1 MPIYLHVGKKRKR
14 TLQPSGEYPKISKPP
29 DGHENTICNLPSE
42 KPKKSTN
49 GRGGRLRRREKKK
62 TYTTYQNLSF

>member
-1 MPIYLHVGKKRKR
+1 MTIYVHVGKKPKR
-14 TLQPSGEYPKISKPP
+14 TLQPSGEDPKISKPP

-49 GRGGRLRRREKKK
+49 GRGETKEERKETL
-62 TYTTYQNLSF
+62 TTYQNLSF

>member
-1 MPIYLHVGKKRKR
+1 MPIYLHVGKKPKR

-49 GRGGRLRRREKKK
+49 GRGETKEE
-62 TYTTYQNLSF
+62 T

>member
-1 MPIYLHVGKKRKR
+1 MPIYLHVGKKPKR

-49 GRGGRLRRREKKK
+49 GSGETKEERTE